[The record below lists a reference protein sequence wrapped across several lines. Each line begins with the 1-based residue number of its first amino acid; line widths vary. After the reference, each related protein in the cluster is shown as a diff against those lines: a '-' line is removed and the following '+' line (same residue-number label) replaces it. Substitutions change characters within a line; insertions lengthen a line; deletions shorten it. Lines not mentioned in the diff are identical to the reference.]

1 MGCMNGANGQNS
13 QLDTRIEIVTPENIT
28 FQYRVA
34 GPFRRLP
41 AFLIDTVI
49 RIVVGAVTLIVAS
62 LVFGTAGIVGL
73 GMGLTL
79 AFWFLLSW
87 FYGGLFETLWKGQ
100 TPGKWMMGIRVVSI
114 EGQPITPLQAILRNV
129 LREVDAQ
136 PMWMFLPMELLPV
149 CFYQVGFLTA
159 ILNDRFQRLGDL
171 AAGTMVVV
179 EQRRQ
184 LRGVAPMAE
193 PEALRIA
200 AQITPTFLPSRSLAR
215 ALAAY
220 VQRRRVFS
228 RGRRLEIARH
238 VGDPLR
244 QKFQLPADTDLDML
258 LCGLYRRAFIADRTE
273 PIAERGVSPFAAPA
287 LPPAPITPAIVVDD
301 RLETTKTE

>member
-49 RIVVGAVTLIVAS
+49 RIVVGAVTLIVSS
-62 LVFGTAGIVGL
+62 LAFGAAGIEGL

-79 AFWFLLSW
+79 VLWFVLSW
-87 FYGGLFETLWKGQ
+87 FYGGLFEALWNGQ

-114 EGQPITPLQAILRNV
+114 EGQPITPLQAILRNI

-136 PMWMFLPMELLPV
+136 PMWL
-149 CFYQVGFLTA
+149 YQVGLLSA
-159 ILNDRFQRLGDL
+159 ILNDRFQRLGDI